1 MKKKYEKPSVSAF
14 KIVTD
19 VITESGLNENSFGL
33 EEVDVS
39 DMYRQ

>member
-19 VITESGLNENSFGL
+19 VITASGLNENSFEL

-39 DMYRQ
+39 NM

>member
-1 MKKKYEKPSVSAF
+1 MKMKYEKPSVSAF

-19 VITESGLNENSFGL
+19 VITASGLNENSFEL

-39 DMYRQ
+39 DM